1 MAARGRHRRPRPH
14 RVARA
19 SLAITAGGAGVALP
33 LIGISQANAASAA
46 TPSSPAPAVTTV
58 TTVKTVTASKA
69 QPLLI
74 VPKAVPEPPAK
85 AHPQA
90 GSYTVVHGD
99 TLSAIADTE
108 NVAGGWER
116 LYEIN
121 RQVIGA
127 DPDVIRPGQRLT
139 LGRP

>member
-14 RVARA
+14 RVSRA

-58 TTVKTVTASKA
+58 THSTA

-85 AHPQA
+85 AQPQA

-99 TLSAIADTE
+99 TLSAIAGTE

-139 LGRP
+139 LGRS

>member
-14 RVARA
+14 RVSRA

-46 TPSSPAPAVTTV
+46 APSSPTPAVTTV
-58 TTVKTVTASKA
+58 THSTA

-85 AHPQA
+85 AQPQA

-121 RQVIGA
+121 RRVIGA

>member
-14 RVARA
+14 RVSRA

-58 TTVKTVTASKA
+58 THSTA

-85 AHPQA
+85 AQPQA

-139 LGRP
+139 LGRS

>member
-14 RVARA
+14 RVSRA

-33 LIGISQANAASAA
+33 LIGISQANAASVA
-46 TPSSPAPAVTTV
+46 TPTSPAPAVTTV
-58 TTVKTVTASKA
+58 KTVPAAKA

-85 AHPQA
+85 AHPQPT
-90 GSYTVVHGD
+90 SYTVVHGD

-108 NVAGGWER
+108 NVPGGWER

-127 DPDVIRPGQRLT
+127 DPDVIRPGQQLT
-139 LGRP
+139 LARH

>member
-1 MAARGRHRRPRPH
+1 MAARGRHRRPWPH
-14 RVARA
+14 RVSRA

-58 TTVKTVTASKA
+58 THSTA

-74 VPKAVPEPPAK
+74 VPKAVPEPPTK
-85 AHPQA
+85 AQPQA

-139 LGRP
+139 LGRS

>member
-14 RVARA
+14 RVSRT

-33 LIGISQANAASAA
+33 LIGIGQANAASAA
-46 TPSSPAPAVTTV
+46 TPTSPTPAATTV
-58 TTVKTVTASKA
+58 TAVTATKA

-74 VPKAVPEPPAK
+74 APKAVPEPPAK
-85 AHPQA
+85 AQPQA
-90 GSYTVVHGD
+90 GSYTVVRGD
-99 TLSAIADTE
+99 TLSRIADRE
-108 NVAGGWER
+108 SVAGGWER

-127 DPDVIRPGQRLT
+127 DPDLIRPGQQLT
-139 LGRP
+139 LGRH

>member
-14 RVARA
+14 RVSRA

-33 LIGISQANAASAA
+33 LIGVSQANAASAA
-46 TPSSPAPAVTTV
+46 TPSSPAPAVTAV
-58 TTVKTVTASKA
+58 THSTA

-85 AHPQA
+85 AQPQT

-139 LGRP
+139 LQRP

>member
-14 RVARA
+14 RVSRT

-33 LIGISQANAASAA
+33 LIGIGQANAASAPAPTSA
-46 TPSSPAPAVTTV
+46 TPAVTS
-58 TTVKTVTASKA
+58 VTAAKA

-74 VPKAVPEPPAK
+74 APRAVPEPPAK
-85 AHPQA
+85 AQPQT
-90 GSYTVVHGD
+90 GSYTVVRGD
-99 TLSAIADTE
+99 TLSGIADAE
-108 NVAGGWER
+108 NVTGGWER

-127 DPDVIRPGQRLT
+127 DPDLIRPGQRLT
-139 LGRP
+139 LGDH

>member
-14 RVARA
+14 RVSRA

-58 TTVKTVTASKA
+58 THSTA

-74 VPKAVPEPPAK
+74 VPKAVPEPPTK
-85 AHPQA
+85 AQPQA

-139 LGRP
+139 LGRS

>member
-14 RVARA
+14 RVSRA

-33 LIGISQANAASAA
+33 LIGVSQANAASAA
-46 TPSSPAPAVTTV
+46 TPSSPAPAVTAV
-58 TTVKTVTASKA
+58 THSTA

-85 AHPQA
+85 AQPQA

-139 LGRP
+139 LQRP

>member
-14 RVARA
+14 RVSRA

-33 LIGISQANAASAA
+33 LIGVSQANAASAA
-46 TPSSPAPAVTTV
+46 TPSSPAPAVTAV
-58 TTVKTVTASKA
+58 THSTA

-74 VPKAVPEPPAK
+74 VPKAVPEPPAN
-85 AHPQA
+85 AQPQT

-139 LGRP
+139 LQRP

>member
-14 RVARA
+14 RVSRA
-19 SLAITAGGAGVALP
+19 SLAITAGGAGAALP
-33 LIGISQANAASAA
+33 LIGVSQANAASAA
-46 TPSSPAPAVTTV
+46 TPSSPAPAVTA
-58 TTVKTVTASKA
+58 VTAVTHSTA

-85 AHPQA
+85 AQPQA

-139 LGRP
+139 LQRP